1 MKPPSGQL
9 IEFLSRTP
17 LPWIRYDEA
26 KGKFIVVIDN
36 HMLNTYRNCAQ
47 HFFYANVQG
56 YQKKSGVKEGEKE
69 RAWYLDF
76 GIILHKM
83 LEIYYQE
90 FQKPGFD
97 VHKWGIERAV
107 AEWQEAKMD
116 VHSTHKEYNV
126 IGGQFGFT
134 GILLQYATVMTPLNE
149 KLRVLG
155 TEVSFGRNG
164 EVPLFIGEDLEIY
177 LAGRM
182 DLIVDDGYFICPMDH
197 KTMGAF
203 RGDPGLQFETEEGPV
218 GYIYALSKILPQIV
232 PEDQLLKRD
241 CSKILMNLIQKKP
254 TSVPQERFKRV
265 PIRKTSY
272 QLEQYQERMIA
283 TVSNLVR
290 DTERFVAGLPVPRNT
305 TACTNWHMS
314 TCTFRDVCRQGSKD
328 AELATL
334 TNGFV
339 KLPIWDTEAVQ
350 PTTF

>member
-1 MKPPSGQL
+1 MKSSSQL
-9 IEFLSRTP
+9 IEFLQSNT
-17 LPWIRYDEA
+17 LPWIRWDEQ
-26 KGKFIVVIDN
+26 KQKLIVVIDN
-36 HMLNTYRNCAQ
+36 HMLSTYRNCPQ

-56 YQKKSGVKEGEKE
+56 YQKKSGVREGEKE

-90 FQKPGFD
+90 FRNPSFD
-97 VHKWGIERAV
+97 VSKWAIDRAV
-107 AEWQEAKMD
+107 AEWQEMKMD
-116 VHSTHKEYNV
+116 EHSTHKEYNV

-134 GILLQYATVMTPLNE
+134 GLLMQYAIVMTPLNE

-177 LAGRM
+177 LAGRI

-203 RGDPGLQFETEEGPV
+203 RGDPGLQFETEEGPT
-218 GYIYALSKILPQIV
+218 GYIYALSKIIPQIV
-232 PEDQLLKRD
+232 PEEQILKRD

-265 PIRKTSY
+265 PVRKTSQ
-272 QLEQYQERMIA
+272 QLLDYEDRMIG
-283 TVSNLVR
+283 TVGHLIS
-290 DTERFVAGLPVPRNT
+290 DMERWLHNCSTVRNT
-305 TACTNWHMS
+305 TACANWHMS
-314 TCTFRDVCRQGSKD
+314 TCAFRDVCRQGSRD
-328 AELATL
+328 AEIATL
-334 TNGFV
+334 NNGFV